1 MEKKEE
7 HEVFHTLDA
16 KLVRLGGYL
25 VSKHVGI
32 SSDKANKLQTYV
44 DTWKDERGL
53 SEAEAWSLIISVEA
67 WAQARKAFW
76 VAIGIGLLSILV
88 AIGIG
93 LLSVAV
99 QVITWSGG

>member
-1 MEKKEE
+1 MGNKEE
-7 HEVFHTLDA
+7 HEVSFAIDA
-16 KLVRLGGYL
+16 KLVRLGSYL

-32 SSDKANKLQTYV
+32 SSDEADKLQTYV
-44 DTWKDERGL
+44 DAWKDERGL

-93 LLSVAV
+93 LLSVAA